1 MSSASSTQVFEWQP
15 FSDTSIQYLRDS
27 TAWMNIAEGS
37 VRSGKTI
44 TVITRFIEFI
54 LTSPHNDFCMV
65 GKTLNTLERNVVK
78 PFKQML
84 QSMNIPVE
92 HSHYFNEIYFLG
104 NTVALYGLGKHGD
117 DEKVQGS
124 TFAGT
129 LVDEATVIDEEAF
142 KMLISRNSL
151 SDAKMFIT
159 CNPANPNHY
168 LFSEYLTDNELLHS
182 GMVRKWKFKLE
193 DNTTLTPEYIKNL
206 KASYKPGSL
215 FYRRYIDGEWVSG
228 QGAIFD
234 SFTDENIL
242 HGDVDLSDYTTLGI
256 GSDYGTSTTTCYSLV
271 GIKQGEDGQREYH
284 VLDERYYNAQ
294 ERGISQTDTER
305 VQDILQLQEDYN
317 LTSSTTFY
325 CSHDAGSLL
334 AELERNR
341 QIKLSLETFMPDTLD
356 CINRMS
362 SLFHTNQLKIHERCK
377 ETIKQVQGY
386 EWDIKASQRGED
398 RPVKKDDHLVDSMRG
413 PIMHDLT
420 GKKIVAGII
429 RL

>member
-1 MSSASSTQVFEWQP
+1 MSSSVQTFNWQP
-15 FSDTSIQYLRDS
+15 FSDTSIAYLRDS
-27 TAWMNIAEGS
+27 LGWMNIAEGS

-54 LTSPHNDFCMV
+54 LTSPHTDFCMV

-84 QSMNIPVE
+84 SSMGIVAE
-92 HSHYFNEIYFLG
+92 HSHYFNEITFLDK
-104 NTVALYGLGKHGD
+104 TVALYGLGKHGD
-117 DEKVQGS
+117 DEKIQGS
-124 TFAGT
+124 TFAGA
-129 LVDEATVIDEEAF
+129 LIDEGTVINEEAF

-151 SDAKMFIT
+151 NGAKMFIT

-168 LFSEYLTDNELLHS
+168 LYDEYLTDEKMIQS
-182 GMVRKWKFKLE
+182 GRVRKWKFKLE
-193 DNTTLTPEYIKNL
+193 DNTTLSQEYIENL
-206 KASYKPGSL
+206 KASYKKGSL

-234 SFTDENIL
+234 SFTEDNIL
-242 HGDVDLSDYTTLGI
+242 HDEVDLSEYITLGI

-271 GIKQGEDGQREYH
+271 GIKQNEDGQREYH

-294 ERGISQTDTER
+294 ERGVGQTDAER
-305 VQDILQLQEDYN
+305 VEDILQLQEDYKLGKHN
-317 LTSSTTFY
+317 IFY
-325 CSHDAGSLL
+325 ASHDAESLRT
-334 AELERNR
+334 ALEKDER
-341 QIKLSLETFMPDTLD
+341 IKLTVDTFMPDTLD

-362 SLFHTNQLKIHERCK
+362 SLFHTNQLRIHERCK

-386 EWDIKASQRGED
+386 EWDSKASQRGED
-398 RPVKKDDHLVDSMRG
+398 KPVKKDDHLVDSMRG

-420 GKKIVAGII
+420 GKRIVAGII
-429 RL
+429 HL

>member
-1 MSSASSTQVFEWQP
+1 MSKTQTFTWQP
-15 FSDTSIQYLRDS
+15 FSDTSINYLQHS
-27 TAWMNIAEGS
+27 TAWLNIAEGS

-54 LTSPHNDFCMV
+54 LTSPHTEFCMV

-84 QSMNIPVE
+84 HSMNIPFE
-92 HSHYFNEIYFLG
+92 HSHYFNEIYFLN

-117 DEKVQGS
+117 DEKIQGS

-129 LVDEATVIDEEAF
+129 LIDEGTVINEEAF

-151 SDAKMFIT
+151 RGAKLFIT
-159 CNPANPNHY
+159 CNPSNPNHY
-168 LFSEYLTDNELLHS
+168 LFSEYLTNQDMLDN
-182 GMVRKWKFKLE
+182 GRVRKWKFKLE
-193 DNTTLTPEYIKNL
+193 DNTTLSDEYIENL
-206 KASYKPGSL
+206 KASYKQGSL

-234 SFTDENIL
+234 SFNKDNIL
-242 HGDVDLSDYTTLGI
+242 HGEVDLSEYIYFGI

-271 GIKQGEDGQREYH
+271 GIKQNEEGQREYH
-284 VLDERYYNAQ
+284 ILDERYYNAQ
-294 ERGISQTDTER
+294 ERGRGQTDSER
-305 VQDILQLQEDYN
+305 AEDILQLQEDYDLDN
-317 LTSSTTFY
+317 NTTFY
-325 CSHDAGSLL
+325 VSHDAGSLK
-334 AELERNR
+334 AELERNN
-341 QIKLSLETFMPDTLD
+341 QIKLSIETFMPDTLD

-362 SLFHTNQLKIHERCK
+362 SLFHTNQLLIHENCT

-386 EWDIKASQRGED
+386 EWDMKASQRGED

-413 PIMHDLT
+413 PIMHDIT
-420 GKKIVAGII
+420 GKRIVAGIVH
-429 RL
+429 L

>member
-1 MSSASSTQVFEWQP
+1 MNRNTQKFTWQP
-15 FSDTSIQYLRDS
+15 FSDTSISYLKDS
-27 TAWMNIAEGS
+27 LGWMNIAEGS

-54 LTSPHNDFCMV
+54 LTSPHTEFCMV

-84 QSMNIPVE
+84 SSMGIVAE
-92 HSHYFNEIYFLG
+92 HSHYFNEIYFL
-104 NTVALYGLGKHGD
+104 NKTIALYGLGKRGD
-117 DEKVQGS
+117 DEKIEGS
-124 TFAGT
+124 TFAGA
-129 LVDEATVIDEEAF
+129 LVDEGTLIKEEAF

-151 SDAKMFIT
+151 RGAKMFIT

-168 LFSEYLTDNELLHS
+168 LHKEYLTDDKKISS
-182 GMVRKWKFKLE
+182 GRVRKWKFRLE
-193 DNTTLTPEYIKNL
+193 DNATLSTEYIENL
-206 KASYKPGSL
+206 KASYKKESL

-234 SFTDENIL
+234 SFTEDNIIHDE
-242 HGDVDLSDYTTLGI
+242 VDLSEYITLGI

-271 GIKQGEDGQREYH
+271 GIRNNDEGKREYH
-284 VLDERYYNAQ
+284 VLDEKYYNAQ
-294 ERGISQTDTER
+294 ERGVGQTDAER
-305 VQDILQLQEDYN
+305 VQDIIQLQEEYN
-317 LTSSTTFY
+317 LDNSTIFY
-325 CSHDAGSLL
+325 VSHDAGSLR
-334 AELERNR
+334 AELEKNADV
-341 QIKLSLETFMPDTLD
+341 KLSIETFMPDTLD

-362 SLFHTNQLKIHERCK
+362 SLFHTNQLRIHEQCK

-386 EWDIKASQRGED
+386 EWDLKASQRGED
-398 RPVKKDDHLVDSMRG
+398 KPVKKDDHLVDSMRG

-420 GKKIVAGII
+420 GKKILTSVV